1 MAPGVH
7 RMIGRRLLLPALL
20 AAAAGCAT
28 TPPVPA
34 RMTAA
39 TQLAASAGTVVE
51 VAGERRGPAK
61 LGDFVEVDGTQVYFD
76 VGVAAAVPYGAG
88 IEVVGTLRHVDDAD
102 ESGCGDGCVQATMP
116 AHWRLDDAHGAPGA
130 GAAGTR

>member
-76 VGVAAAVPYGAG
+76 AG
-88 IEVVGTLRHVDDAD
+88 